1 MKARTGYASRF
12 LFLFMALLTAFM
24 AGCGGKDNSSA
35 SVTSIEVTTQGGV
48 SSSIGKGTKLQFK
61 ATAILSN
68 NSSRDVTDQV
78 EWISTNTTHAT
89 VNNTTKKGEVTAVAP
104 GAAGIRATL
113 GSISGTKIVTV
124 TAAAVKSLVITPA
137 NASLPKGAS
146 QQLTATATLSDDT
159 TQDVTTQVV
168 WESSRPEFATVG
180 NTSTDKG
187 LARSVAEGT
196 TVIKATVGGVST
208 STNLI
213 ATAAVPTALEI
224 TPKNPTQGKGSTLQ
238 FTATAT
244 FSDGSHLD
252 ATPFVLWES
261 SDTTVATIGNT
272 DADRGLA
279 SALKTGVTTV
289 KASATVA
296 DVTFMDSTTL
306 TVTTAGL
313 VSVQVTPTNPSVAK
327 GLKQQF
333 TAMATYSD
341 ASVVDLTGN
350 ADAIWSSSN
359 EATATVSNDSSSR
372 GLASTV
378 AIGTTDISV
387 SFGGKTAKS
396 TLTVTAATIDRIEVT
411 PSIPSVPKGRTQKFT
426 ATAVFTDDSDPQDV
440 TTTVTWASSNQGVAE
455 IGNASG
461 NKGRAAALNVGT
473 ATISATL
480 GAKSGSTTLT
490 VTPAVLT
497 SIAVTPV
504 AAKLPAG
511 FQKQFLATGTFTD
524 GTTRDVTQDV
534 TWLSGTAATATVS
547 NAEGAEGV
555 VSAVA
560 AGTASII
567 AKDPASSV
575 QDSQTLTVTAATL
588 TSIDV
593 SAGNPPSATPN
604 LPLGNSLQFSALGH
618 FSDATTLDLTEQVAW
633 SSAVEARATI
643 SNAAG
648 SIGLADSLTKGVT
661 TIKATH
667 VASTVA
673 GSATLTVTDA
683 VVVSIEVTPA
693 TASVAKG
700 LTRQL
705 TATGAYSDGTSSDI
719 TSLVTW
725 SSSDTA
731 KATVSNAAGSHGLA
745 TGTGVGSTTL
755 TATLDGVS
763 GTATLTITN
772 AVLQSI
778 NVTPSAAKVAKGDQP
793 QYAATGLFS
802 DGSTLDI
809 TGSVTWGSSDPAIAQ
824 VSNADDSEGL
834 ATAMAPGKV
843 DISASLDSITGKTTL
858 EVTTAVVRS
867 IEIAPAAPDVPRGTS
882 VQLSATAVYS
892 DGTRQ
897 PATTSVNWSSSDNA
911 IASVSNTA
919 GSKGL
924 VLAGNE
930 GQVTITAADPV
941 TSVSATTTVKV
952 TSAVL
957 TGIQVQPASGSGA
970 ASSRVPTGGYTLQY
984 KAVGQ
989 YSDGSTADITTQVLW
1004 SSLNTDV
1011 ATVSNTVGQKGLATS
1026 GAAGTTTL
1034 LATLNSIE
1042 SGGSITVTNAT
1053 LSSIAVTPTG
1063 RTLNNN
1069 ATLQFV
1075 ATGTFSDS
1083 TVLVL
1088 TGQVLWL
1095 SSDTN
1100 LVTISNV
1107 EGSRGLATAVG
1118 FTLFPTNV
1126 TISAIRDGK
1135 TGATTVSR
1143 AP

>member
-1 MKARTGYASRF
+1 MKARTGFASRF
-12 LFLFMALLTAFM
+12 LFLFMALLTAFI
-24 AGCGGKDNSSA
+24 AGCGGKGGDST
-35 SVTSIEVTTQGGV
+35 SVTSIEVTTQGGA
-48 SSSIGKGTKLQFK
+48 SASIGKGTKLQFK

-68 NSSRDVTDQV
+68 NTTRDVTSKV
-78 EWISTNTTHAT
+78 EWTSTNTAHAT
-89 VNNTTKKGEVTAVAP
+89 VDNTVRKGEVTAVAP
-104 GAAGIRATL
+104 GAAGIKATL
-113 GSISGTKIVTV
+113 GSKSGVKIVTV
-124 TAAAVKSLVITPA
+124 TAATVKSMVITPA
-137 NASLPKGAS
+137 NSSLPKGATK
-146 QQLTATATLSDDT
+146 QLTATATLSDNT
-159 TQDVTTQVV
+159 TQDVTAQAV
-168 WESSRPEFATVG
+168 WESSKPEFATVG
-180 NTSTDKG
+180 NTSADKG
-187 LARSVAEGT
+187 LTQSVAEGA
-196 TVIKATVGGVST
+196 TVIKATVGGVSA
-208 STNLI
+208 STNLTV
-213 ATAAVPTALEI
+213 TAVAPTSLEI
-224 TPKNPTQGKGSTLQ
+224 TPKSPTNAKGSTRQ

-261 SDTTVATIGNT
+261 SDATVATIGNT
-272 DADRGLA
+272 DTDRGLA
-279 SALKTGVTTV
+279 TTLKAGVTTI

-296 DVTFMDSTTL
+296 GVTYEDATTL
-306 TVTTAGL
+306 TVTAAEL
-313 VSVQVTPTNPSVAK
+313 VSLQVTPTNPTVAK

-341 ASVVDLTGN
+341 ASVVDITGN
-350 ADAIWSSSN
+350 TDAVWSSSV
-359 EATATVSNDSSSR
+359 EAVATVSNDTSSR

-378 AIGTTDISV
+378 ATGTSDIAV

-396 TLTVTAATIDRIEVT
+396 TLTVTAATIDRIDVT

-426 ATAVFTDDSDPQDV
+426 ATAVFTDNSTEDV
-440 TTTVTWASSNQGVAE
+440 TATVTWASSSQSVAE

-473 ATISATL
+473 STISAAL

-490 VTPAVLT
+490 VTPAALT
-497 SIAVTPV
+497 SIAVTP
-504 AAKLPAG
+504 ASAKLPAG
-511 FQKQFLATGTFTD
+511 FQKQFMATGTFTD
-524 GTTRDVTQDV
+524 GTTGDVTKDV
-534 TWLSGTAATATVS
+534 TWLSSTVATATVS
-547 NAEGAEGV
+547 NADGAEGV

-560 AGTASII
+560 AGTTSIT

-575 QDSQTLTVTAATL
+575 QGSQTLTVTAATL
-588 TSIDV
+588 TAIDV

-604 LPLGNSLQFSALGH
+604 LPLGNSLQFNALGH
-618 FSDATTLDLTEQVAW
+618 FSDSSTLDLTGQVAW
-633 SSAVEARATI
+633 SSTVEATATI
-643 SNAAG
+643 SNAAD

-683 VVVSIEVTPA
+683 VVVSIEVAPA
-693 TASVAKG
+693 SASVAKG
-700 LTRQL
+700 LTRQF

-719 TSLVTW
+719 TDLVTW
-725 SSSDTA
+725 SSSDPA
-731 KATVSNAAGSHGLA
+731 KATVSNAAGSRGLA
-745 TGTGVGSTTL
+745 TGTGVGSATL
-755 TATLDGVS
+755 TAALDGVS
-763 GTATLTITN
+763 GTAALSVTD

-793 QYAATGLFS
+793 QYTATGLFS

-809 TGSVTWGSSDPAIAQ
+809 TGTVTWGSSDATVVQI
-824 VSNADDSEGL
+824 SNATDSEGL
-834 ATAMAPGKV
+834 ATALAPGKV
-843 DISASLDSITGKTTL
+843 DISASLDSVTGKTTL

-867 IEIAPAAPDVPRGTS
+867 IEIVPAAPSVPRGTS

-897 PATTSVNWSSSDNA
+897 PATSSVNWSSSDNA
-911 IASVSNTA
+911 IATVSNTA

-924 VLAGNE
+924 VSAGNE

-941 TSVSATTTVKV
+941 TSVSSTTTVKV
-952 TSAVL
+952 TPAAL
-957 TGIQVQPASGSGA
+957 TGIQVQPASGTGA
-970 ASSRVPTGGYTLQY
+970 ANSRVPAGGYTLQY
-984 KAVGQ
+984 KAIGQ

-1011 ATVSNTVGQKGLATS
+1011 ATVSNTAGQKGLATS
-1026 GAAGTTTL
+1026 GTAGSTTL
-1034 LATLNSIE
+1034 LATLNGTE
-1042 SGGSITVTNAT
+1042 SGGSITVTSAT

-1069 ATLQFV
+1069 TTLQFV

-1088 TGQVLWL
+1088 TGQVLWT

-1126 TISAIRDGK
+1126 SISAARDGK